1 MRYDVMIV
9 GGGMS
14 GLVAA
19 VTAARRKLKCVLLEA
34 ENRVGKKI
42 LATGNGKCN
51 LSNTDPEPWKRF
63 NAPEFVRP
71 VLERYG
77 KERLKEF
84 WLSVGIALRETE
96 GRIYPHSLEAS
107 SVLNALRLEA
117 GKLGVEI
124 LTDNAVDKLEK
135 GFAFGGVTAR
145 SAVLATGSDATMGR
159 RSASAAE
166 SFGHKCTQIYPSL
179 GPLITDKSNLKGLK
193 GVRVPVT
200 AEARSAGKSIAKS
213 SGEVIFKDNGIS
225 GSAAF
230 ELSTFLARLGYP
242 EAEVV
247 LDFAPDMTL
256 SELEELLKKIPPEGL
271 VHKQIA
277 MNVRAAARDACGMAK
292 ALKSYVLKGVKQGSM
307 NLAQVA
313 SGGLELKD
321 FDPYTLE
328 SRLER
333 GFFAA
338 GEVLNV
344 DGECGGYNLTWATAS
359 GMAVGENVCNRF
371 GKT

>member
-1 MRYDVMIV
+1 MRYDLMII

-19 VTAARRKLKCVLLEA
+19 VTAARRKLKCAVLEA

-51 LSNTDPEPWKRF
+51 LSNSDPEPWKRF

-84 WLSVGIALRETE
+84 WLSVGIALRESD
-96 GRIYPHSLEAS
+96 GRIFPYSLEAS
-107 SVLNALRLEA
+107 SVLNALRAEA
-117 GKLGVEI
+117 QKLGVGI
-124 LTDNAVDKLEK
+124 FTDNAVDKLEK
-135 GFAFGGVTAR
+135 GFKAGPVNADN
-145 SAVLATGSDATMGR
+145 VLLATGSGATTGR
-159 RSASAAE
+159 GSAFLAE
-166 SFGHKCTQIYPSL
+166 GLGHKCTPIYPSL
-179 GPLITDKSNLKGLK
+179 GPLITDKRNLKGLK

-200 AEARSAGKSIAKS
+200 ARAISYGKVMAEC
-213 SGEVIFKDNGIS
+213 SGEIIFKDNGIS
-225 GSAAF
+225 GTAAF
-230 ELSTFLARLGYP
+230 GLSTFLARAGYP
-242 EAEVV
+242 DAEVE
-247 LDFAPDMTL
+247 LDFAPDFTYA
-256 SELEELLKKIPPEGL
+256 ELEELLEKIPPEGI

-277 MNVRAAARDACGMAK
+277 MNVRQMSQGASGMART
-292 ALKSYVLKGVKQGSM
+292 LKKYVLTGVKQGSM
-307 NLAQVA
+307 SLAQVA

-321 FDPYTLE
+321 FDPDTLE
-328 SRLER
+328 SRLCR

-338 GEVLNV
+338 GEVLDV

-359 GMAVGENVCNRF
+359 GMAVGEHVRS
-371 GKT
+371 